1 MQAFPQLPSWDYS
14 IPHHRIQFPSTP
26 GNTGETSRKRILVGA
41 VNISWLRLSLIV
53 ISHFGVLLPRIIQT
67 LNGSVPSERGLHMGI
82 RLTGFKSSQPCW
94 PLHMMKY
101 LKVGEGGDR
110 LCVRYCPRCPLDELV
125 SQAEV
130 GEASTC
136 PTGKEI
142 TRLICRG
149 PRRQARCLAS
159 ETSAAE
165 NSCMEPNAFRSG
177 RYLLLNSPRL
187 AELPGTLL

>member
-41 VNISWLRLSLIV
+41 VNISWLRLGLIV
-53 ISHFGVLLPRIIQT
+53 ISHFGVLLPRICYPNAEW
-67 LNGSVPSERGLHMGI
+67 LGVFGEGFPHGSKVD
-82 RLTGFKSSQPCW
+82 RLQKQPCW

-130 GEASTC
+130 GEASTW